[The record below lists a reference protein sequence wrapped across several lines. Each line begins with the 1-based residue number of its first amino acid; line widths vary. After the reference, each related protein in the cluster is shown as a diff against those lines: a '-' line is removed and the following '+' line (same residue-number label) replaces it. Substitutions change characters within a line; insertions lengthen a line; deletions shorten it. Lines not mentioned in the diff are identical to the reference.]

1 MLIFLTICTRSIV
14 LVYAGLLDSMLAFTR
29 PHRNQLHQPPSDHI
43 NGEKN
48 KSLFLL
54 GRLASNLHK
63 IPPPPV
69 CRLVREPN
77 CRTVRHLRQLRQ
89 CYHRRWLATLS
100 SQLVES
106 PTNIARFLVL
116 LFQFSLGTHKE
127 NNHTLPKTNSIR
139 HVKKITP
146 PVFFCLTRIFYA

>member
-1 MLIFLTICTRSIV
+1 MYPNVLCYFVERLVIYIYNELVWFGAATPPPKRWRIFSIILLYAGGIWMLIFLTICARSIV

-100 SQLVES
+100 S
-106 PTNIARFLVL
+106 
-116 LFQFSLGTHKE
+116 
-127 NNHTLPKTNSIR
+127 
-139 HVKKITP
+139 
-146 PVFFCLTRIFYA
+146 